1 MNKQIKEL
9 YNNMN
14 EQELTKQYDYLVEY
28 FASNFGKLTIT
39 ELREI
44 NKQKRYIKSLMNSL
58 LIYQVKKWELRND

>member
-28 FASNFGKLTIT
+28 FATSFGKLTIT

-58 LIYQVKKWELRND
+58 LIYQVKKWS